1 MKKDKET
8 QSLHRRGGPPPFN
21 KGGKEKIAIGER
33 VKAFLN
39 RAKAGVVKY
48 LEDVLIASGL
58 ITIVGAT
65 FRINTT
71 AGLYCLGGV
80 LLALGI
86 YFAVN
91 PLERRQ
97 NK

>member
-1 MKKDKET
+1 MKKIHST
-8 QSLHRRGGPPPFN
+8 ML
-21 KGGKEKIAIGER
+21 
-33 VKAFLN
+33 
-39 RAKAGVVKY
+39 KY

-58 ITIVGAT
+58 CTIVGAT

-71 AGLYCLGGV
+71 AGLFCLGGV

>member
-1 MKKDKET
+1 MKRI
-8 QSLHRRGGPPPFN
+8 QAAML
-21 KGGKEKIAIGER
+21 
-33 VKAFLN
+33 
-39 RAKAGVVKY
+39 KY
-48 LEDVLIASGL
+48 LEDMLIASGL
-58 ITIVGAT
+58 CTIVGAT
-65 FRINTT
+65 FRINTI

-86 YFAVN
+86 YFAIN

>member
-1 MKKDKET
+1 M
-8 QSLHRRGGPPPFN
+8 L
-21 KGGKEKIAIGER
+21 
-33 VKAFLN
+33 
-39 RAKAGVVKY
+39 KY
-48 LEDVLIASGL
+48 LEDILIASGL

-71 AGLYCLGGV
+71 AGLYCMGVV

-86 YFAVN
+86 YFAIN

-97 NK
+97 IK